1 MKYTGICVKVYFVIK
16 PAMLIVGSISYIHH
30 DWFSLIAFMLMCNYG
45 IHPLAVTGHIPI
57 ISASGW
63 Y

>member
-1 MKYTGICVKVYFVIK
+1 MKYTGICVRVYFVIK
-16 PAMLIVGSISYIHH
+16 PAMLIVGISYINH
-30 DWFSLIAFMLMCNYG
+30 DYFSLIAFMLMCNYG
-45 IHPLAVTGHIPI
+45 IRPLAVTGYIAI